1 MKKKPIVEKCS
12 CYGGFD
18 CPVCNPKKYKQ
29 PSKSANDW
37 LAEILQASGPTGK
50 VDKIPEGWL
59 TIAQMS
65 ELTETSMST
74 INHQMLR
81 RLKAGQ
87 VQRKQFRIKTDRQV
101 THVWHYYKA

>member
-1 MKKKPIVEKCS
+1 MEVSSLDHSLMIQMKKKPVAS
-12 CYGGFD
+12 S
-18 CPVCNPKKYKQ
+18 PKK
-29 PSKSANDW
+29 PNANDW

-59 TIAQMS
+59 TTAQMS

-101 THVWHYYKA
+101 TPVWHYYKA